1 MRGGDMR
8 ERRPVDPREMKNAE
22 VREGWVVDPR
32 EMRSGMREMRPA
44 DMK

>member
-1 MRGGDMR
+1 MR